1 MIPKWRLG
9 KYFFVQRLRRVI
21 AEYRID
27 CILDVGANVG
37 QYRKFLRD
45 QVGYEGLIISFE
57 PDPNNVAALREAQR
71 MDDKWVIQDCAL
83 GKETSTLVL
92 NIMESSVFNSFLEP
106 DDSETD
112 QFQGE
117 NRVIERVEV
126 QVKRL
131 DQIMQGL
138 KDEYGFK
145 NVFLKLDTQGFD
157 LDVFEGCS
165 GCLDII
171 RGVQTEISV
180 MSIYQNMPTFGDSL
194 ALFKTNGFEVS
205 GLYPISELRFPH
217 AVEFDCIYL
226 PR

>member
-1 MIPKWRLG
+1 MKNVITRIADRLGYVLIPKWRLG
-9 KYFFVQRLRRVI
+9 KYFFVQRLRRVV
-21 AEYRID
+21 AEYHID

-37 QYRKFLRD
+37 QYRKFLRN

-57 PDPNNVAALREAQR
+57 PDPSNIAALRKAQR
-71 MDDKWVIQDCAL
+71 KDGKWVIQDCAL

-117 NRVIERVEV
+117 NRVVERVEV

-131 DQIMQGL
+131 DQMIQGL

-157 LDVFEGCS
+157 LDV
-165 GCLDII
+165 LKAARAVLILY
-171 RGVQTEISV
+171 V
-180 MSIYQNMPTFGDSL
+180 
-194 ALFKTNGFEVS
+194 AFKQ
-205 GLYPISELRFPH
+205 RFP
-217 AVEFDCIYL
+217 
-226 PR
+226 